1 MADDPAWTY
10 LDSQHKWIMGQMNKT
25 YEAGL
30 STVNGLLILLI
41 SCYCLVFIF
50 TPAALEN
57 TATDESDP
65 ETLPNLLASQLH
77 MSLAA
82 LEKKQADAIV
92 GTLSSAILH

>member
-1 MADDPAWTY
+1 MAEDPAWTY
-10 LDSQHKWIMGQMNKT
+10 LDSQHKWIMGQMNKA

-30 STVNGLLILLI
+30 RAVNCLSIFLA
-41 SCYCLVFIF
+41 SCHLLVFIF
-50 TPAALEN
+50 ATATLEN

-77 MSLAA
+77 MSLIA

-92 GTLSSAILH
+92 GTLSSTPLR